1 MAESMVFYKSFLE
14 AVEGFEEPLQ
24 LAFIKGVLRYGLYD
38 EEPKFENP
46 ALSGM
51 FKLIRPQ
58 VNANNKRR
66 EDGKK
71 GAEYGKLGGRP
82 KKTPMGLSD
91 KTPMGLLE
99 NANGVFA
106 ETPNVNVNVH
116 ENVNVNANDNDDD
129 KKEKRKKIIDDAE
142 RKRLEERDRILEE
155 DDYAARHEGAGEVY
169 FEPKVKLGWVKKEEP
184 GESYEMQNGIPKP
197 PKMSNED
204 YKRMM
209 DRLTA
214 FKNRRTT

>member
-14 AVEGFEEPLQ
+14 AVDGFEESLQ

-38 EEPKFENP
+38 EEPDFDDP

-71 GAEYGKLGGRP
+71 GGRP
-82 KKTPMGLSD
+82 KKTIGFENENHR
-91 KTPMGLLE
+91 LL
-99 NANGVFA
+99 NSK
-106 ETPNVNVNVH
+106 PNVNVNVN

>member
-1 MAESMVFYKSFLE
+1 MAKDSMIFYKSTADALAELDAESYKKMMMNVFAYAFSGTE
-14 AVEGFEEPLQ
+14 PDVKEGTLKMAW
-24 LAFIKGVLRYGLYD
+24 LFIKPQIDACIKRYNAQV
-38 EEPKFENP
+38 EN
-46 ALSGM
+46 
-51 FKLIRPQ
+51 
-58 VNANNKRR
+58 
-66 EDGKK
+66 GKK
-71 GAEYGKLGGRP
+71 RGKAKLSQIEPTTSQSKPSPTLNDNDNDNEYDND
-82 KKTPMGLSD
+82 S
-91 KTPMGLLE
+91 
-99 NANGVFA
+99 
-106 ETPNVNVNVH
+106 
-116 ENVNVNANDNDDD
+116 DNDDD
-129 KKEKRKKIIDDAE
+129 LKKEKRKKIIDDAE

-169 FEPKVKLGWVKKEEP
+169 FEPTVKLGWVKKEEP

>member
-14 AVEGFEEPLQ
+14 AVDGFEESLQ

-38 EEPKFENP
+38 EEPDFDDP

-71 GAEYGKLGGRP
+71 GGRP
-82 KKTPMGLSD
+82 KKTIGFENENHR
-91 KTPMGLLE
+91 LL
-99 NANGVFA
+99 NSK
-106 ETPNVNVNVH
+106 PNVNVNENV
-116 ENVNVNANDNDDD
+116 NVNVNANENVNEAE
-129 KKEKRKKIIDDAE
+129 KKEKRKKLIDDAE

-155 DDYAARHEGAGEVY
+155 DDYAARHEGEGEHY
-169 FEPKVKLGWVKKEEP
+169 FNPIVKLGWKKV
-184 GESYEMQNGIPKP
+184 
-197 PKMSNED
+197 
-204 YKRMM
+204 
-209 DRLTA
+209 T
-214 FKNRRTT
+214 